1 MKDLILM
8 IVAFIIVAAFVGHM
22 EINLSPFSIKLP
34 MWHRVV
40 CMILLV
46 ITYIL
51 WNFGEY
57 ASLLRICFDIDSI
70 CVKVF
75 DSGYDLYE
83 AETIK
88 FTHDQLSELMP

>member
-1 MKDLILM
+1 MKDLIIM
-8 IVAFIIVAAFVGHM
+8 IVAFVIVAAFVGHM

-51 WNFGEY
+51 WNFGERNDAY
-57 ASLLRICFDIDSI
+57 SKRIAKRNGNNIR
-70 CVKVF
+70 
-75 DSGYDLYE
+75 
-83 AETIK
+83 AT
-88 FTHDQLSELMP
+88 

>member
-1 MKDLILM
+1 MKDLTLM
-8 IVAFIIVAAFVGHM
+8 IATFVIVAAFVGHM

-51 WNFGEY
+51 WNYGERNDAY
-57 ASLLRICFDIDSI
+57 SKGLKKGMEITL
-70 CVKVF
+70 
-75 DSGYDLYE
+75 E
-83 AETIK
+83 
-88 FTHDQLSELMP
+88 QLKENKNENIN

>member
-8 IVAFIIVAAFVGHM
+8 IIAFVIVAAFVGHM

-40 CMILLV
+40 CMILLL

-51 WNFGEY
+51 WNFGERQDAY
-57 ASLLRICFDIDSI
+57 SKGLQEGMRITF
-70 CVKVF
+70 
-75 DSGYDLYE
+75 E
-83 AETIK
+83 QIK
-88 FTHDQLSELMP
+88 EKNGK

>member
-51 WNFGEY
+51 WNFGERQDAY
-57 ASLLRICFDIDSI
+57 SKGLQEGIRIT
-70 CVKVF
+70 
-75 DSGYDLYE
+75 LE
-83 AETIK
+83 QIK
-88 FTHDQLSELMP
+88 EKNGK

>member
-8 IVAFIIVAAFVGHM
+8 IIAFVIVAAFVGHM

-40 CMILLV
+40 CMILLL

-51 WNFGEY
+51 WNFGERLDAY
-57 ASLLRICFDIDSI
+57 SKGLQEGMRIT
-70 CVKVF
+70 
-75 DSGYDLYE
+75 LE
-83 AETIK
+83 QIK
-88 FTHDQLSELMP
+88 EKYGK

>member
-8 IVAFIIVAAFVGHM
+8 IIAFVIVAAFVGHM

-51 WNFGEY
+51 SVTPPSNLFSAINNSPTLVCACKDYKKE
-57 ASLLRICFDIDSI
+57 
-70 CVKVF
+70 
-75 DSGYDLYE
+75 
-83 AETIK
+83 
-88 FTHDQLSELMP
+88 

>member
-8 IVAFIIVAAFVGHM
+8 IIAFVIVAAFVGHM

-40 CMILLV
+40 CMILLL

-51 WNFGEY
+51 WNFGEKQDAY
-57 ASLLRICFDIDSI
+57 SKGLQEGMRIA
-70 CVKVF
+70 
-75 DSGYDLYE
+75 LE
-83 AETIK
+83 QIK
-88 FTHDQLSELMP
+88 EKYGK